1 MTTTRLLSVLLINL
15 LITAA
20 AGLGQNK
27 PAVSYKDLKYPPLR
41 SVKVPQPA
49 RIEMSNGITLFL
61 LEDHELPAVGMA
73 AMIRTGGRYVPADK
87 AGLGFITGRVM
98 RMGGTATRTGDELD
112 KLLDRLGASV
122 ETGIETDAGTAFVS
136 VLKEDVDQALPILS
150 DILRN
155 PAFPQ
160 EKVDLV
166 KTELRDAIAR
176 RNESSHAI
184 LQREFGRLIY
194 GPDSAYSRIPQYDT
208 VNSITRG
215 DLVEFHKQFYQPENV
230 IIGVWGDFNTAGMR
244 AKVEKEFGTWARGGR
259 PKPRVPEVDPAAKT
273 RTGMYVVNKEDINQS
288 EIQIGSLGG
297 KRSDPD
303 YYANVVLAT
312 ALGGGFGSRLL
323 NRVRSNEGLAYSTF
337 AAWGA
342 QYDHP
347 GLFFASAATK
357 SQTTMKALDLIKQE
371 LEKIG
376 QSELTDKEFQLAKDS
391 ILKGTAFDFDSTSK
405 IVLRLMNYEYSGY
418 PGDYLQRFNE
428 NINKVTKADALRVA
442 KQYWN
447 PANLAV
453 LIVGKQADF
462 DQPVTPLGKMTS
474 IDISIPKPKASAVAG
489 ATPESLA
496 KGKQLLAKVR
506 EAMGGDKLASVNS
519 VVSRA
524 NLTVTTPQGE
534 MSLKTET
541 TRKGGKSLQKMVTP
555 MGEMIQGFD
564 GEKVWVKAGGTV
576 QDGPAA
582 GVTAAKDETFRETIG
597 LLARSANL
605 TAQAL
610 GESKLGGKT
619 VEGLL
624 ISDPTA
630 KMQVK
635 FLIDPSTNLVAG
647 RMYNGALFGPPG
659 EVEEIYLDFKDV
671 DGMKFP
677 SHSVL
682 SQNGAKR
689 AELKIDEIAV
699 NPSVPDSAFARP

>member
-1 MTTTRLLSVLLINL
+1 MTTTRLLSALLI
-15 LITAA
+15 AA
-20 AGLGQNK
+20 AGALAQSK

-98 RMGGTATRTGDELD
+98 RMGGTATRSGDDLD
-112 KLLDRLGASV
+112 KMLDRLGASV
-122 ETGIETDAGTAFVS
+122 ETGIETDAGSAFVS
-136 VLKEDVDQALPILS
+136 VLKEDVDKALPILS

-155 PAFPQ
+155 PAFP
-160 EKVDLV
+160 EDKVDLV

-176 RNESSHAI
+176 RNESSHSI

-194 GPDSAYSRIPQYDT
+194 GPDSPYTRLPQYDT

-215 DLVEFHKQFYQPENV
+215 DLIAFHKQFYQPENV
-230 IIGVWGDFNTAGMR
+230 IIGVWGDFNTAEMR
-244 AKVEKEFGTWARGGR
+244 VKVEKEFGSWARGGR
-259 PKPRVPEVDPAAKT
+259 PKPQVPEVDPAAKT
-273 RTGMYVVNKEDINQS
+273 RTGVYVVNKEDINQS

-347 GLFFASAATK
+347 GLFFASAGTK

-418 PGDYLQRFNE
+418 PSDYLQRFNE

-453 LIVGKQADF
+453 LIVGKASDF
-462 DQPVTPLGKMTS
+462 DQPVSPLGKMTS

-489 ATPESLA
+489 ATSESLA

-506 EAMGGDKLASVNS
+506 EAMGGDKLASVNT
-519 VVSRA
+519 VVSKA

-534 MSLKTET
+534 MSLKTEI
-541 TRKGGKSLQKMVTP
+541 TRKAGKSLQKMVTP
-555 MGEMIQGFD
+555 MGEMLQGFD
-564 GEKVWVKAGGTV
+564 GTKVWMKAGDNV
-576 QDGPAA
+576 QDGPPDGAA
-582 GVTAAKDETFRETIG
+582 AAKDEAFRETIG
-597 LLARSANL
+597 LLAKSAGL

-624 ISDPTA
+624 ISDPNS

-635 FLIDPSTNLVAG
+635 FFIDPTTNLVAG
-647 RMYNGALFGPPG
+647 RAYNGALFGPPG
-659 EVEEIYLDFKDV
+659 EVEELYLDYKV
-671 DGMKFP
+671 VNGIKFP

-689 AELKIDEIAV
+689 AELRIDDISV
-699 NPSVPDSAFARP
+699 NPNVPDSAFARP